1 MEENEEKKEEEV
13 KNSNSSKKR
22 IQGNELKEFAIGVL
36 VFAVGL
42 FMLSMKVRVSSGWY
56 GFYFGSFFMP
66 SGVVI
71 MPLIIGVI
79 WYFANPKSNL
89 SKVIMGLGVIFIVI
103 SIIMSVRLTFTASTL
118 FEYILIVLLIAAGLG
133 LILKTVFTDK
143 KEE

>member
-1 MEENEEKKEEEV
+1 MEENENKIPEEKKR
-13 KNSNSSKKR
+13 R
-22 IQGNELKEFAIGVL
+22 IQNNELKEFAIGVL

-42 FMLSMKVRVSSGWY
+42 FMLSMKVRVNSGWY
-56 GFYFGSFFMP
+56 GFYFGSFYMP

-89 SKVIMGLGVIFIVI
+89 SKVIMGLGVIFIIV
-103 SIIMSVRLTFTASTL
+103 SIIMSVRLTFTTSTL

-143 KEE
+143 KEEN

>member
-1 MEENEEKKEEEV
+1 MEEKENENVQKE
-13 KNSNSSKKR
+13 NKKR
-22 IQGNELKEFAIGVL
+22 IQNNELKEFAIGVL

-42 FMLSMKVRVSSGWY
+42 FMLSMKVRVNSGWY
-56 GFYFGSFFMP
+56 GFYFGSFYMP
-66 SGVVI
+66 SGIVI

-89 SKVIMGLGVIFIVI
+89 SKIVMGLGVIFIVV
-103 SIIMSVRLTFTASTL
+103 SIIMSVRLTFTSSTL

-143 KEE
+143 KEEN